1 MPATQF
7 ICPNGETVSF
17 ETCLAPNGCQSENRC
32 STVPYLRHISNQR
45 PFTKVS
51 PSSAGNGARM
61 IYLKAIHEYAI
72 APYAMTWAVL
82 GTAVH
87 GLLAKHGIT
96 NNTLEEQFLQAAD
109 IEGTADLLEIDEMFP
124 ESYVLTDYKTFG
136 SYKVAK
142 CLGLEAHN
150 EAIIDNRGNPVLL
163 KSGKNKGKPKTKKVF
178 TPTGKPDLA
187 NEMLQLNQY
196 RILFE
201 LAGFPISRMQLQV
214 IVRDGGL
221 YIAKSRGVFENLYII
236 PILRMKDSDV
246 VCFYA
251 NLQKQVDEA
260 FKIGW
265 APRCSGTESWDG
277 RRCDGYCE
285 IRKYCKIM
293 DAMEV
298 ADGRHIAN
306 G

>member
-1 MPATQF
+1 MPATRF
-7 ICPNGETVSF
+7 ICPNGGTVSF
-17 ETCLAPNGCQSENRC
+17 ETCLAPNGCQSEHRC
-32 STVPYLRHISNQR
+32 STVPYLRHVSNQR

-96 NNTLEEQFLQAAD
+96 NNTLEEQFLQAAN
-109 IEGTADLLEIDEMFP
+109 IKGTADLLEMDERSPGAFC
-124 ESYVLTDYKTFG
+124 LTDYKTFG

-142 CLGLEAHN
+142 CLGVEKV
-150 EAIIDNRGNPVLL
+150 ERFQWDEKGNLILL

-201 LAGFPISRMQLQV
+201 SSGFPVSRMQLQV

-236 PILRMKDSDV
+236 PIPRMKDSDV

-265 APRCSGTESWDG
+265 APKCSDAESWGG
-277 RRCDGYCE
+277 RRCEGYCE
-285 IRKYCKIM
+285 IVEHCKTM

-298 ADGRHIAN
+298 ADERYIAN